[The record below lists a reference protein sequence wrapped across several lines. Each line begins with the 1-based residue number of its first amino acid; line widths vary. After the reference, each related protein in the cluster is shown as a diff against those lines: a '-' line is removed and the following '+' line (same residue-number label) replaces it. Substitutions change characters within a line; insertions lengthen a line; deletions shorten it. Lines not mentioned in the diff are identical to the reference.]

1 MQKFFYFISTIF
13 GIGFFPIFPGTIASI
28 IGSFFCLFIMYFI
41 SLKNMLLI
49 IILFFI
55 LGIFICHYAS
65 KYIKKHDHKSIVLDE
80 IIGIFIVISLLP
92 KQNLKF
98 FILGIIL
105 FRFFDIIK
113 PWPIYYID
121 NNIKGGIGIM
131 IDDIIAGIFSVLVL
145 HVLNI
150 IF

>member
-1 MQKFFYFISTIF
+1 MKKIFYLISTIF

-28 IGSFFCLFIMYFI
+28 IGSFFCLLIMYFV
-41 SLKNMLLI
+41 SLKNMLFI
-49 IILFFI
+49 IMLFFI

-65 KYIKKHDHKSIVLDE
+65 QYIKKHDHKSIVLDE
-80 IIGIFIVISLLP
+80 IIGVFIVITLLP

-105 FRFFDIIK
+105 FRLFDIIK
-113 PWPIYYID
+113 PWPIHYID

-131 IDDIIAGIFSVLVL
+131 IDDIIAGIFSILVL
-145 HVLNI
+145 YLLNF